1 MKIGNEYRFQI
12 IDAMLDAVLYN
23 LLNVTV
29 NRVVTA
35 FSKYLLA

>member
-35 FSKYLLA
+35 FSKSLLA